1 MSENLD
7 EKSKTSETNLEE
19 ENNIDLKKKEKK
31 LQEESEE
38 NDDENESVKKED
50 IFDYQDNESDYLSK
64 NKLKIPVSK
73 YEIKEIMSTVEKLR
87 DNLKNIENQD
97 DVEIKKLMLE
107 LIKKEFIKINPA
119 EKELLKIDK
128 LGNNFF

>member
-50 IFDYQDNESDYLSK
+50 IFDYQDNESDNLSK

-87 DNLKNIENQD
+87 DNLKTIENQD

-107 LIKKEFIKINPA
+107 LIKKIC
-119 EKELLKIDK
+119 
-128 LGNNFF
+128 